1 MPEAISA
8 IPDYALP
15 VSTEAP
21 GNQELDRDA
30 FLKLL
35 VTQLQHQDP
44 LNPSSP
50 DEFVAQTAQ
59 FATVENLEELVSQVT
74 ASSLATALSTGS
86 SLIGREVTWLAS
98 TGAERTAAVRSAEM
112 LEGELFLRTDEGSFV
127 LSQILSVGES
137 ASAT

>member
-15 VSTEAP
+15 VSTKTP

-44 LNPSSP
+44 MNPSSP

-59 FATVENLEELVSQVT
+59 FASVENLEEIVAQLT
-74 ASSLATALSTGS
+74 ASSLATTLSTGS
-86 SLIGREVTWLAS
+86 SLIGRDVTWLAS
-98 TGAERTAAVRSAEM
+98 TGQERTSEVSGAEM
-112 LEGELFLRTDEGSFV
+112 LDGELFLRTDEGSFV
-127 LSQILSVGES
+127 LSQILSVGEH
-137 ASAT
+137 APAV